1 MFVFLDLEIEKGR
14 KENSSAAHH
23 EVWAAQILISLVELV
38 LE

>member
-23 EVWAAQILISLVELV
+23 EVWAAQILSLVELV